1 MRRAVLALPLFLL
14 LACSDGES
22 EPARG
27 DARAVVDTDAMA
39 PRPGGA
45 SAADAAADGAEG
57 TTDAAGETADAAGD
71 AARPDAE
78 LEPLDPTAPSATTG
92 VYVAPGPRFEAELGA
107 LLAFQR
113 RPSGSCPGLL
123 EAGSCGNG
131 VCDAPEGK
139 LSCPADCV
147 FHLVGA
153 YNDLP
158 ICPDF
163 QELVT
168 VHSEAEVQESVRRA
182 LRAGQRVRAVGARHS
197 ASASICGDGLA
208 IDMSQLTDLSAARIE
223 GDVVYVQPGVRL
235 IELGDFLAQRG
246 LGIGFAHLGF
256 RGVSV
261 AGALGTAAHGSS
273 PRHTNTVSHR
283 VAALRMV
290 LADGSLRTFREAE
303 TAPDLWRALTTHLG
317 LLGVVV
323 EVGLRVEKAFQLDTE
338 ISLLDEA
345 KLLEGEGA
353 LALLEGCDW
362 GQFNWFPHHRQA
374 FRWCG
379 KKTDAAGE
387 QVDNTLLDP
396 GVSPDL
402 AGLAKAGFHAGTC
415 DAAMNEL
422 LENARFDGLRDNPP
436 LTLTLPDG
444 TRKNTTH
451 AVGPAHRMTSAA
463 LIDLRKDKYFQMDWE
478 VAVPQQYIQEAL
490 RAARRVFD
498 AHNVS
503 LPGVGVFVRFGKI
516 ERGSWLSYH
525 SAGKEFAEGQ
535 TAMFFETPVA
545 VPAGYSEVELAD
557 YLHIYQEL
565 VSLFI
570 RHFGARAHW
579 GKNLDAIFEL
589 QSSLGT
595 YAGRIEKMNQAVA
608 ELDPYGVFANAFARR
623 IGIRWPR
630 ERDGFGALLPTG
642 SDSCGTEAEPQ
653 CAYTTQVTYAN
664 RCRALRAGESMAGL
678 VASPCAALVWD
689 KCSALETETCVW
701 DRKQR
706 EQSIFA
712 APLLR
717 Y

>member
-1 MRRAVLALPLFLL
+1 MRCAVLALLWIPLV
-14 LACSDGES
+14 ACSDVDAG
-22 EPARG
+22 PVAR
-27 DARAVVDTDAMA
+27 
-39 PRPGGA
+39 
-45 SAADAAADGAEG
+45 DAAPAVDAATHVGSDAAEPVQDAASP
-57 TTDAAGETADAAGD
+57 DAAGPT
-71 AARPDAE
+71 
-78 LEPLDPTAPSATTG
+78 LDPTAPSAASG
-92 VYVAPGPRFEAELGA
+92 VYVAPGPSFASELEA

-113 RPSGSCPGLL
+113 RSSGICPGLF

-131 VCDAPEGK
+131 VCEALEGK

-168 VHSEAEVQESVRRA
+168 VRSEAEVQESVRRA
-182 LRAGQRVRAVGARHS
+182 LRAGQRVRAIGARHS

-208 IDMSQLTDLSAARIE
+208 IDMSQLADLGAARVE
-223 GDVVYVQPGVRL
+223 DDVVYVQPGVRL
-235 IELGDFLAQRG
+235 IDLGDFLAQHG

-256 RGVSV
+256 RGVTV
-261 AGALGTAAHGSS
+261 AGAMGTAAHGSS

-283 VAALRMV
+283 VVSLRMV
-290 LADGSLRTFREAE
+290 LADGSLRTFREAD

-338 ISLLDEA
+338 ITLLDEA
-345 KLLEGEGA
+345 RLLEGEGA

-362 GQFNWFPHHRQA
+362 GQFNWFPRHRQA

-379 KKTDAAGE
+379 KVTDAAPE
-387 QVDNTLLDP
+387 SVDNTLLDP

-402 AGLAKAGFHAGTC
+402 AGLAKTGFHAGTC

-422 LENARFDGLRDNPP
+422 LENARFDGLKTNPP

-444 TRKNTTH
+444 TRRNTTH

-490 RAARRVFD
+490 RVARQVFD
-498 AHNVS
+498 AHAVS

-525 SAGKEFAEGQ
+525 SAGKDFAEGQ

-545 VPAGYSEVELAD
+545 VPVGYSESELAD

-565 VSLFI
+565 ISLFI

-608 ELDPYGVFANAFARR
+608 ELDPYGVFANAFGRR
-623 IGIRWPR
+623 IGIRWPKQA
-630 ERDGFGALLPTG
+630 EGFGALAG
-642 SDSCGTEAEPQ
+642 SASQSCGNEAEPQ
-653 CAYTTQVTYAN
+653 CAFATQVTFAN
-664 RCRALRAGESMAGL
+664 RCRALRAGATMAGL
-678 VASPCAALVWD
+678 IAAPCAALVWD
-689 KCSALETETCVW
+689 KCSALEAETCVW
-701 DRKQR
+701 DKKQR
-706 EQSIFA
+706 EQSLL
-712 APLLR
+712 APSLTR